1 MFWFPIILDNY
12 PLGIFSAKRYMRIM
26 LDITSLQQIFYFVEY
41 LSPTNSN
48 YLNKSN
54 KLNYLDNPD
63 YLDNSN
69 KFQLSQQAQLSQQPQ
84 LNNLDHLD
92 DLRIS
97 PRPAAIA
104 ITEELSS
111 PALGGTASK

>member
-1 MFWFPIILDNY
+1 
-12 PLGIFSAKRYMRIM
+12 M
-26 LDITSLQQIFYFVEY
+26 LDIASLQQIFYFVEY

-69 KFQLSQQAQLSQQPQ
+69 KFQLSQQAQLSQQPHPYN
-84 LNNLDHLD
+84 LNSIISIILTTYESRH
-92 DLRIS
+92 DLQQS
-97 PRPAAIA
+97 
-104 ITEELSS
+104 L
-111 PALGGTASK
+111 